1 MLTMPIQEQLNSR
14 YNGKHA
20 AWISSMRITCIAV
33 TNVTANPKA
42 SAVRLISG
50 ALPGIMP
57 TASDS
62 HGIPSHVPSAQAA
75 SAVAII
81 EPLSSTST
89 LAIKPG
95 ARRKKLRSKAAPN
108 AQPMSNWPAP
118 LSQPG
123 MLIHKLLQATPTAQI
138 RNGPK
143 VQGLG
148 KLQRLNPIAASRL
161 MPRIKISHG
170 QITGNGAGAAV
181 GAKPKV
187 ATAGTASRINNRRR
201 LWAAAIK
208 PGSAWRC
215 SPRWTIS
222 VELAGISAKN
232 AVPKATPQRCS
243 SHTEPNASTSV
254 SSTAVTI
261 NPRCATT
268 CCMTGKVK
276 WQPIATA
283 TINCPASRPWGI
295 CGTIA
300 PLHRL
305 INTASNEPMLV
316 FDNTFLQ
323 RHLLDA
329 FCSNARVRFNIALE
343 SNFVPLVIA
352 ATRSG
357 MGLSTL
363 LRSVQEQEPG
373 LAGVSFEPAQFMH
386 FNLCWRGSEYL
397 SQANR
402 RFIETAKVYFQ
413 EDASSPLS
421 H

>member
-1 MLTMPIQEQLNSR
+1 MLTMPIQEQLSSR

-89 LAIKPG
+89 LARKPG
-95 ARRKKLRSKAAPN
+95 ARRKKLRSKAAP
-108 AQPMSNWPAP
+108 
-118 LSQPG
+118 
-123 MLIHKLLQATPTAQI
+123 
-138 RNGPK
+138 
-143 VQGLG
+143 
-148 KLQRLNPIAASRL
+148 
-161 MPRIKISHG
+161 
-170 QITGNGAGAAV
+170 
-181 GAKPKV
+181 
-187 ATAGTASRINNRRR
+187 
-201 LWAAAIK
+201 
-208 PGSAWRC
+208 
-215 SPRWTIS
+215 
-222 VELAGISAKN
+222 
-232 AVPKATPQRCS
+232 QRCS
-243 SHTEPNASTSV
+243 NHTEPNANTSV
-254 SSTAVTI
+254 NSTAVTI
-261 NPRCATT
+261 SPRCATT
-268 CCMTGKVK
+268 CCITDKVK
-276 WQPIATA
+276 WQPMATA

-329 FCSNARVRFNIALE
+329 FCSNDRVRSNIALE

-352 ATRSG
+352 ATRNG
-357 MGLSTL
+357 MGVSTL
-363 LRSVQEQEPG
+363 LRSVQQQEPG